1 MLRDK
6 FQDKNQAGKTW
17 QRVQKSSCPIK
28 EAHVDNASGSKDK
41 TSTIKISNAA
51 NEQGLHNLCTSMQ
64 KMVDTFLCAP
74 LQNKSKN
81 RSTETWKRVR
91 IHLLPCE
98 SVAYDTDFRENL
110 VCEGDMEGMVHW
122 HWQHNMSKMSYVKHS
137 SIFRQSLSSLEKNCE
152 RNKSSDF
159 CHSMRIIQEVFTRKQ
174 RKYHNLQVDGYAKY
188 KRADRYASTCGEQ
201 NTMLAR
207 LPSQLSFVNAP
218 QLPHRL
224 PSPVKK
230 YTPSRE
236 SQRVFGPIMFW
247 LFSNTDIA
255 SCIQCQN
262 LIRNNNSSSSNP
274 RLKTTSPLAN
284 CPKLQK
290 SVAPLHD
297 HTRVTACI
305 FTARTKTSTHNTK
318 KHTPRHSKNPIF
330 LDNLFPLARP
340 SPPESYTKPRCGKV
354 IKTRRPRSKKKQLLE
369 LSTYSVLVGKKTE
382 LEPRQFC

>member
-1 MLRDK
+1 MSLEEQETADWSIVKVSSCNSKSMLRDG

-28 EAHVDNASGSKDK
+28 EAHVDNASGSKDS
-41 TSTIKISNAA
+41 TSTVKISNAA
-51 NEQGLHNLCTSMQ
+51 NEQGLHNVCTSMQ
-64 KMVDTFLCAP
+64 QMVETFLCAP

-137 SIFRQSLSSLEKNCE
+137 SIVRQSLSSLGKNCE

-207 LPSQLSFVNAP
+207 IPSQLSFVNAP

-236 SQRVFGPIMFW
+236 SQRVFGPITFW

-262 LIRNNNSSSSNP
+262 FIRNNSSSSSNP
-274 RLKTTSPLAN
+274 LLKTIHRWPIAQNSKSPSLPSTITLVSPHAFSPLA
-284 CPKLQK
+284 QK
-290 SVAPLHD
+290 HPRTTQRNTLHD
-297 HTRVTACI
+297 TAKPNFLGQPLPPRPAI
-305 FTARTKTSTHNTK
+305 TDGAIYKTQVWK
-318 KHTPRHSKNPIF
+318 
-330 LDNLFPLARP
+330 
-340 SPPESYTKPRCGKV
+340 SY
-354 IKTRRPRSKKKQLLE
+354 
-369 LSTYSVLVGKKTE
+369 
-382 LEPRQFC
+382 

>member
-1 MLRDK
+1 MLRDR

-17 QRVQKSSCPIK
+17 QRVQKSSCPIQ
-28 EAHVDNASGSKDK
+28 EAHVDNASGSKYR

-51 NEQGLHNLCTSMQ
+51 NEQGLHNVCTSMQ
-64 KMVDTFLCAP
+64 QMVDTFLCAP

-81 RSTETWKRVR
+81 RSTERWKRVR

-137 SIFRQSLSSLEKNCE
+137 SIFRQSLSSLRKNCK
-152 RNKSSDF
+152 RNKSLDF
-159 CHSMRIIQEVFTRKQ
+159 CHSMRITQEVLTRKQ
-174 RKYHNLQVDGYAKY
+174 RKCHNLQVDGYAKY
-188 KRADRYASTCGEQ
+188 KRADRYASTCGEP

-207 LPSQLSFVNAP
+207 IPSQLSFVNAP

-236 SQRVFGPIMFW
+236 SQRVFGPILFW

-262 LIRNNNSSSSNP
+262 FISNNNSSSSNL
-274 RLKTTSPLAN
+274 RLKTISPLAN

-290 SVAPLHD
+290 SVPPLHD

-305 FTARTKTSTHNTK
+305 S
-318 KHTPRHSKNPIF
+318 
-330 LDNLFPLARP
+330 PLARKHP
-340 SPPESYTKPRCGKV
+340 RTTQRNTLHDTAKTQFSWTTSSPWPGPHRRSHIQNPVWKSY
-354 IKTRRPRSKKKQLLE
+354 
-369 LSTYSVLVGKKTE
+369 
-382 LEPRQFC
+382 